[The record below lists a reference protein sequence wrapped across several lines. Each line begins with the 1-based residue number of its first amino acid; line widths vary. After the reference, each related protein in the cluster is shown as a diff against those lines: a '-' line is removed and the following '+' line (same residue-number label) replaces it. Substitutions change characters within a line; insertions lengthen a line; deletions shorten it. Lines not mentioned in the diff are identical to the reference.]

1 MFSEK
6 FDIDGTEVVK
16 VVGYGLDD
24 FLFGVEQAIL
34 DGYKID
40 KESNEYYPQ
49 MIGHV
54 FSVGLTKSGVKEE
67 VKTASETVKSSV
79 GRKPKAE

>member
-6 FDIDGTEVVK
+6 FNVDGKDVIK

-24 FLFGVEQAIL
+24 FLFGVEEAINE
-34 DGYKID
+34 GYKID

-54 FSVGLTKSGVKEE
+54 FSVGLVKEE
-67 VKTASETVKSSV
+67 AKTSGETAKTATN
-79 GRKPKAE
+79 RKTKAE